1 MLLLIRSCR
10 KIFWFWTFS
19 KKVVML
25 FGIGIA
31 LMRNEQRL
39 FVVDTSTR
47 SLLTDY
53 EWKIRSDHQDG

>member
-1 MLLLIRSCR
+1 
-10 KIFWFWTFS
+10 
-19 KKVVML
+19 ML

-53 EWKIRSDHQDG
+53 ACKVRLDYQDGK

>member
-1 MLLLIRSCR
+1 
-10 KIFWFWTFS
+10 
-19 KKVVML
+19 ML